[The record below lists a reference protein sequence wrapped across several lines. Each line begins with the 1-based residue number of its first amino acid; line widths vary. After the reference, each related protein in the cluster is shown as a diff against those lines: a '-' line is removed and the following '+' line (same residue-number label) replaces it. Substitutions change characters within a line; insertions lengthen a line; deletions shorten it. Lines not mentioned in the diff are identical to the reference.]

1 MTQEKRKLFTE
12 RIKQID
18 SEKLVFLDETGIHL
32 AMARNYGRTYSAKRV
47 YEAKR
52 QRPKQSEKYT
62 WISALSKQHVFAH
75 LEIYGSMTGD
85 AFLYYVSEILLPELE
100 PEQVVIMDNLS
111 CHRTDAVQ
119 KAFEKAGIE
128 LLYLP
133 PYSPDFNP
141 IEECWSKFK
150 AVLRKIAARTIESM
164 QEATQKALE
173 SISKQDIAGWFRHF
187 ERNIH
192 CFQQLL

>member
-1 MTQEKRKLFTE
+1 
-12 RIKQID
+12 
-18 SEKLVFLDETGIHL
+18 
-32 AMARNYGRTYSAKRV
+32 MARSYGRAHSTKRV

-62 WISALSKQHVFAH
+62 WISALSTKHVFAH
-75 LEIYGSMTGD
+75 LEIYGSMTGN

-100 PEQVVIMDNLS
+100 PDQVVVMDNLS

-119 KAFEKAGIE
+119 KTFQKAGIE

-150 AVLRKIAARTIESM
+150 SVLKKIAARTIESIQKAT
-164 QEATQKALE
+164 QEALK
-173 SISKQDIAGWFRHF
+173 SISEQDIAGWFRHF
-187 ERNIH
+187 QRNIQ
-192 CFQQLL
+192 CFQLLL